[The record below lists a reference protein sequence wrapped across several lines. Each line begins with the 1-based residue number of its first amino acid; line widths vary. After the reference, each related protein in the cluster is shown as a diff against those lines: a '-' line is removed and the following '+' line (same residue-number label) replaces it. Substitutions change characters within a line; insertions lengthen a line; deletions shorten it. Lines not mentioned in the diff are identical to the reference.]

1 VKPSKSLFF
10 LLLIFANVLELSS
23 MYRLATGLTRIRP
36 RYSQVTKA
44 KEPKEP
50 AESKDMVLLNQL
62 QDLKVNLESLKKNLK
77 QHEKT
82 EEELVPQTTIG
93 EAWKKSTKQN
103 YRYYDETAIRES
115 RKILVFGYGSLMK
128 QKKSLTNLNKLKAGN
143 FIKTNIEVPL
153 SLTRISGQGTNNR
166 RVTVVIDN
174 ESDETG
180 NLWAAFSK
188 FQFLPNARNNLAAR
202 EGAPLKNTE
211 SPLDGYDLSNIFYI
225 KKLLSQQTKD
235 PNEQEIQ
242 GMPGW
247 VVRVGVQDKRQEL
260 PQPLLKE
267 MAQFAE
273 RNGADAAIWA
283 SFPSNKT
290 VEEIKNALRTD
301 ERLAKNTYYY
311 LRTLPLQK
319 LKFEKYFG
327 KSNPK
332 ELEKRIHEIF
342 HSS

>member
-1 VKPSKSLFF
+1 
-10 LLLIFANVLELSS
+10 

-188 FQFLPNARNNLAAR
+188 FQFLPNARNN
-202 EGAPLKNTE
+202 
-211 SPLDGYDLSNIFYI
+211 
-225 KKLLSQQTKD
+225 
-235 PNEQEIQ
+235 
-242 GMPGW
+242 
-247 VVRVGVQDKRQEL
+247 
-260 PQPLLKE
+260 
-267 MAQFAE
+267 
-273 RNGADAAIWA
+273 
-283 SFPSNKT
+283 
-290 VEEIKNALRTD
+290 
-301 ERLAKNTYYY
+301 
-311 LRTLPLQK
+311 
-319 LKFEKYFG
+319 
-327 KSNPK
+327 
-332 ELEKRIHEIF
+332 
-342 HSS
+342 